1 MVTVA
6 PLDVDLSVSA
16 LYVNCTRRKKTS
28 LFGFLLIQPE
38 WTIIFFLRT
47 APLIYWFTVR
57 PVMLTCE
64 RILVSASVEFY
75 EDFILKNHLIYWKE
89 ICALRQFDALATVFI
104 CIGQACRNNISRQLR
119 ESQRGWKLNVFPTYL
134 SAPSPTWRTRRTR
147 MALSI

>member
-1 MVTVA
+1 MLTCPSLHYMWIA
-6 PLDVDLSVSA
+6 LGEKRRASSDFYLYNRNELS
-16 LYVNCTRRKKTS
+16 
-28 LFGFLLIQPE
+28 F
-38 WTIIFFLRT
+38 FFLRT